1 MFALD
6 FVTALPVLGILN
18 RLAGVLVGS
27 TISFIIVGILFI
39 VITLLY
45 TTTIGKQAMGMIEK
59 IRSLVFYM
67 III

>member
-27 TISFIIVGILFI
+27 MISFIIVGILFI

-45 TTTIGKQAMGMIEK
+45 TTTIGKQAMGMIREDQ
-59 IRSLVFYM
+59 ILSFYM